1 MLPASLTFW
10 LAAAAM
16 TAVAL
21 AFMLP
26 ALLRRDRS
34 RRGTPPP
41 DSNHATLQHGEA
53 DDADSGLAADA
64 PAAAHPQRPRQNGS
78 TTTPSRP
85 NRAALAVAIVVPLA
99 ALALYLAVGKPS
111 AIDAPNADPPPAT
124 ANDAFRSQ
132 LQAHLASS
140 PRDGRAWVTLARL
153 EMNADRFNAA
163 VEAYAK
169 ALAASPK
176 IARDPGVLCEY
187 ADALGMAQGGRLE
200 GPPTQWI
207 ERALAIDPS
216 HAKALEMAG
225 SLAYER
231 RDFRTAVR
239 HWRALLDQIETG
251 SPAHAELSTA
261 IQRAERLASTALPP
275 ASAPAAPGG

>member
-16 TAVAL
+16 VAIAL
-21 AFMLP
+21 AFVLP
-26 ALLRRDRS
+26 ALLRRGRS
-34 RRGTPPP
+34 RGTAPPAP
-41 DSNHATLQHGEA
+41 MHAILQHPEVDAATRGSPSDAGAAGGAQEA
-53 DDADSGLAADA
+53 VAG
-64 PAAAHPQRPRQNGS
+64 GS
-78 TTTPSRP
+78 TSTPSRGH
-85 NRAALAVAIVVPLA
+85 RAALAVAIALPLVA
-99 ALALYLAVGKPS
+99 VALYLAVGKPS

-124 ANDAFRSQ
+124 ANDAFRAQ

-163 VEAYAK
+163 GEAYAK
-169 ALAASPK
+169 ALAASAK

-200 GPPTQWI
+200 GPPTPWI

-216 HAKALEMAG
+216 HPKALEMAG

-275 ASAPAAPGG
+275 ASAPSAPGG

>member
-16 TAVAL
+16 VAIAL
-21 AFMLP
+21 AFVLP

-34 RRGTPPP
+34 RGAAPQAPM
-41 DSNHATLQHGEA
+41 HAILQHPEVDGA
-53 DDADSGLAADA
+53 MSGSPSDARAAGGA
-64 PAAAHPQRPRQNGS
+64 QEAAAGGS
-78 TTTPSRP
+78 TSTPSR
-85 NRAALAVAIVVPLA
+85 RHRTALAVAIALPLV

-163 VEAYAK
+163 AEAYAK
-169 ALAASPK
+169 ALAASAK

-187 ADALGMAQGGRLE
+187 ADALGMAQGGRLD
-200 GPPTQWI
+200 GPPTPWI

-216 HAKALEMAG
+216 HPKALEMAG

-275 ASAPAAPGG
+275 ASASAAPGG